1 MSENQIINIDTKSG
15 NDAHY
20 VLIADETGIAIA
32 FNRLKKTL
40 ADHSFGCITLVYAF
54 LNDVPHP
61 LYKAELQSLEKRFSN
76 LLEVFIISHEAKASI
91 MKAKIQKSI
100 EVIINSNINAAMQF
114 YAGGNAEMVEQV
126 KKLLCFL
133 GIKEAQITTESFNQ

>member
-1 MSENQIINIDTKSG
+1 
-15 NDAHY
+15 
-20 VLIADETGIAIA
+20 VLIADETGIAVA
-32 FNRLKKTL
+32 FNRLKKNL
-40 ADHSFGCITLVYAF
+40 ADHSFGCITLVYAL
-54 LNDVPHP
+54 LNDVANP

-76 LLEVFIISHEAKASI
+76 SLEVFIISHEEKASI

-100 EVIINSNINAAMQF
+100 EVIINSNINTVMQF

-133 GIKEAQITTESFNQ
+133 GIKETQITTEYFN

>member
-1 MSENQIINIDTKSG
+1 MSENRIINKKNKTG

-20 VLIADETGIAIA
+20 VLIADETGIAVA
-32 FNRLKKTL
+32 FNRLKKNL
-40 ADHSFGCITLVYAF
+40 ADHSFGCITLVYAL
-54 LNDVPHP
+54 LNDVANP

-76 LLEVFIISHEAKASI
+76 SLEVFIISHEEKASI

-100 EVIINSNINAAMQF
+100 EVIINSNINTVMQF

-133 GIKEAQITTESFNQ
+133 GIKETQITTEYFN

>member
-1 MSENQIINIDTKSG
+1 MSDKQIINKKNKPG

-20 VLIADETGIAIA
+20 VLIADETGIAVA
-32 FNRLKKTL
+32 FNRLKKNL
-40 ADHSFGCITLVYAF
+40 ADHSFGCITLVYAL
-54 LNDVPHP
+54 LNDVANP

-76 LLEVFIISHEAKASI
+76 SLEVFIISHEEKASI

-100 EVIINSNINAAMQF
+100 EVIINSNINTVMQF

-133 GIKEAQITTESFNQ
+133 GIKETQITTEYFN